1 MITPYIKGEQHYDYK
16 KDHIKRSR
24 SAYGSSTCRLL
35 RKYHQRFL
43 QQQLRAWQQQQISTG
58 DVQPE
63 DIKMLFPVLEGRELE
78 LTLLYKVAQTAEGIR
93 GAVRL
98 FGNAFDS
105 GDYDFAG
112 IVRMAKMMH
121 LDLKGAEKA
130 GEEMTAAELLEAVIV
145 SSANDACIALAEHAA
160 GSEAAF
166 VKLMNKRAREMKL
179 KNTKFTGCVGFDAEG
194 HYSSAE
200 DIAIMTA
207 ELMTKE
213 YYRGWL
219 LTWLDYL
226 RGGETQLL
234 NTNKLVRYYDG
245 ILGGKTGTTDGAGCC
260 LAACAQ
266 RGDMRLV
273 AVVLGCG
280 EDPERFDKAEEL
292 LDYGFSGFERF
303 TPETDSREL
312 LPIAV
317 ERGETAEV
325 RPMVKSL
332 GDCII
337 KKGCF
342 AISRWVIAS
351 QTNPLPSRI
360 PYRLQ
365 IISFSRSSSSSSMYL
380 YSFCE
385 FILSSVSSSIFT
397 LLASIS
403 AIVRVFPSLSV
414 SRGSFM

>member
-1 MITPYIKGEQHYDYK
+1 MKIKTGLAALTIALLLIPGLARAEDKPMEAEAPITLTSP
-16 KDHIKRSR
+16 
-24 SAYGSSTCRLL
+24 SAILCE
-35 RKYHQRFL
+35 
-43 QQQLRAWQQQQISTG
+43 ASTG
-58 DVQPE
+58 RVIFEKNADE
-63 DIKMLFPVLEGRELE
+63 RRPVASVNKVMTILLTLEAIDEGRVSTEDRVL
-78 LTLLYKVAQTAEGIR
+78 VSPRAASMGGSQ
-93 GAVRL
+93 
-98 FGNAFDS
+98 AF
-105 GDYDFAG
+105 
-112 IVRMAKMMH
+112 
-121 LDLKGAEKA
+121 LDA
-130 GEEMTAAELLEAVIV
+130 GESYPLGELLKAVIV
-145 SSANDACIALAEHAA
+145 ASANDSAVALAEYLA
-160 GSEAAF
+160 GAEEAF
-166 VKLMNKRAREMKL
+166 VKLMNRRAKEMGL

-200 DIAIMTA
+200 DIAVMTA

-312 LPIAV
+312 QPIPV
-317 ERGETAEV
+317 QRGEAAEV
-325 RPMVKSL
+325 KPIVKSL

-337 KKGCF
+337 KKGRSGSVKYEYTF
-342 AISRWVIAS
+342 VEELEAPVEKGQFLGEYLVTLDGAEVFRSDIVAREEV
-351 QTNPLPSRI
+351 R
-360 PYRLQ
+360 RM
-365 IISFSRSSSSSSMYL
+365 SFGMYL
-380 YSFCE
+380 
-385 FILSSVSSSIFT
+385 L
-397 LLASIS
+397 
-403 AIVRVFPSLSV
+403 RVLGEIIAF
-414 SRGSFM
+414 